1 MQHNFFSKNNIEGFT
16 QHHFFFKKSG
26 AGFTLIEL
34 IVSISIIGLM
44 AGFVMADYR
53 SAGKKTILHVE
64 TQKFAGDIRRAQ
76 NMALGS
82 LDFNG
87 VTPVG
92 GWGIYIVDANTYY
105 LFVDNDAV
113 GSGNHGKYNNGDSIA
128 ESVSLSEKVIF
139 SANIGTSI
147 VFLPPDPKV
156 YINGV
161 NSGSVV
167 ITLQQVDDVS
177 ETKNIVLNYFGLLD
191 ISD

>member
-1 MQHNFFSKNNIEGFT
+1 MIKNIIKHNICLFSKE
-16 QHHFFFKKSG
+16 
-26 AGFTLIEL
+26 GFTLIEL

-44 AGFVMADYR
+44 TSFVMADYR
-53 SAGKKTILHVE
+53 SAGKKTILYVE
-64 TQKFAGDIRRAQ
+64 TQKFGGDIRRAQ

-92 GWGIYIVDANTYY
+92 GWGIYIADANTYY
-105 LFVDNDAV
+105 LFVDNDVV
-113 GSGNHGKYNNGDSIA
+113 GSVNHGKYNVGDSIA
-128 ESVSLSEKVIF
+128 ESVSLSKKVIF
-139 SANIGTSI
+139 SSNIGTSI

-161 NSGSVV
+161 NSGSAT
-167 ITLQQVDDVS
+167 ITLQQADDMS
-177 ETKNIVLNYFGLLD
+177 ETKDVVLNYFGLLD